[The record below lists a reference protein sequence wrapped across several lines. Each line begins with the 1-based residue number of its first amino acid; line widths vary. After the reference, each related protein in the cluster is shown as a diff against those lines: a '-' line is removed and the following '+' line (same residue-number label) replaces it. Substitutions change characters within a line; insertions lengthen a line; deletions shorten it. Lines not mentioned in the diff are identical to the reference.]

1 MTGAAD
7 ASAPLEGRA
16 ALASALLAM
25 ASDARHEIL
34 LLSVDLDRALYGSEA
49 FVEAIKQLALSNP
62 RARVRVLVKQPRA
75 AMQAA
80 HRLVELGRRL
90 PSRIEFRELTEER
103 RDGQHADWLIADQC
117 RFIERDRP
125 EALLARLHGD
135 PTPLARLRAAA
146 FHTLWDESPGCAEFR
161 TLGL

>member
-1 MTGAAD
+1 MSGAAD
-7 ASAPLEGRA
+7 APASLEGRA

-90 PSRIEFRELTEER
+90 PSRIEFRELAEER
-103 RDGQHADWLIADQC
+103 RDGQHADWLIADQR

-135 PTPLARLRAAA
+135 PTPLARMRAVT
-146 FHTLWDESPGCAEFR
+146 FQTLWDESPGCAEFR

>member
-1 MTGAAD
+1 MTGTAD
-7 ASAPLEGRA
+7 APAPLEGRA

-25 ASDARHEIL
+25 AAGARYEIL
-34 LLSVDLDRALYGSEA
+34 LLSVDLDRTLYGSEA
-49 FVEAIKQLALSNP
+49 FVEAIQRLALSST

-90 PSRIEFRELTEER
+90 PSRIEFRELAEER
-103 RDGQHADWLIADQC
+103 HAGQHADWLIVDERQL
-117 RFIERDRP
+117 IERDRP
-125 EALLARLHGD
+125 DALFARQQQDAPLLAR
-135 PTPLARLRAAA
+135 AKAKA
-146 FHTLWDESPGCAEFR
+146 FMELWDESPGCAEFR